1 MKFTVDLI
9 VQIFTFGIVAL
20 ISVAIIN
27 GIVAA
32 LQVRRRLSEQTGDGA
47 ALNAAG
53 SRELIKNGSIGNP
66 VLNWVQTA
74 TLPEKSK
81 DKAKLAKDLSLAG
94 IDQPTAPAVYVMLR
108 FGLAVGL
115 PALFLFS
122 QMLSA
127 KPMSGPMLALITLG
141 VCGVGLIA
149 PRAILDRLVRG
160 RKEAFEHQFPDALDL
175 IVVCVEAGL
184 GLDSAFVRVGT
195 EVKRSHPRISMEFG
209 MLSNELA
216 AGRSRSD
223 AMREMADR
231 VGVDSFSSFVAL
243 VVQTESLGV
252 SIGQTLRVYS
262 SEMREHRFLKA
273 EEKAMRI
280 PVLMTIPLVVCFLPV
295 IVTAVLLPAVIDLI
309 RTVGPALNGHS

>member
-1 MKFTVDLI
+1 MKFTFDI
-9 VQIFTFGIVAL
+9 IIQIFAFGLVAL
-20 ISVAIIN
+20 ISVAVIN
-27 GIVAA
+27 GVVAA
-32 LQVRRRLSEQTGDGA
+32 LQVRRRLAEQTGTGGT
-47 ALNAAG
+47 G
-53 SRELIKNGSIGNP
+53 SQDLLKDESVGNP
-66 VLNWVQTA
+66 VLNWVQST

-81 DKAKLAKDLSLAG
+81 DRAKLAKDLDLAG
-94 IDQPTAPAVYVMLR
+94 FEQPTAPAIYVMLR

-122 QMLSA
+122 QMLAA
-127 KPMSGPMLALITLG
+127 KHLSGPTLAFVTLG
-141 VCGVGLIA
+141 ACGLGLLA

-160 RKEAFEHQFPDALDL
+160 RKEKFEHEFPDALDL

-184 GLDSAFVRVGT
+184 GLDSAFVRVGQ
-195 EVKRSHPRISMEFG
+195 EVKKSHPRIAKEFEA
-209 MLSNELA
+209 LTDELA

-231 VGVDSFSSFVAL
+231 VGVDTLSSFVAL

-252 SIGQTLRVYS
+252 SVGQTLRVYS
-262 SEMREHRFLKA
+262 GEMREHRFLKA

-280 PVLMTIPLVVCFLPV
+280 PVLMTIPLVACFLPV

-309 RTVGPALNGHS
+309 RTVGPALNGR